1 MSLPVVQIVTPARS
15 GANNGNWR
23 TAQRWSGF
31 LRDEYE
37 VILQAADPQ
46 VAYQGASPK
55 ADLLIALHATRS
67 HAAIRRWRESE
78 ITGRRPLI
86 LILTGTD
93 LYRDLPENE
102 RARESLS
109 MADRLVVLQ
118 SRALRAIPAELR
130 DKALAIH
137 QSAKLVPH
145 SAMPMD
151 RLNCVFVGHLRE
163 EKDPLTA
170 IRAWQYL
177 PRPLPITL
185 TMVGGALDERL
196 AHGVRAAVSRD
207 SRLRWLGANPHEWTL
222 RAIQRAHLL
231 VNSSRMEGGAHV
243 IAEAVR
249 AATPVL
255 ASYMPGNL
263 GMLGRSYSG
272 YFEVGNARALAQ
284 LLSDCFQRRT
294 VYDNLLRQ
302 SLRVRGLFAP
312 AREGAA
318 VRRLVADALG
328 EHKMPRM
335 EDL

>member
-37 VILQAADPQ
+37 VILQAADTGRQ
-46 VAYQGASPK
+46 DAA
-55 ADLLIALHATRS
+55 ADVLIALHATRS
-67 HAAIRRWRESE
+67 HAAIRRWRDSESHK
-78 ITGRRPLI
+78 PVI

-93 LYRDLPENE
+93 LYRDLPGNE
-102 RARESLS
+102 LARESLR

-118 SRALRAIPAELR
+118 RQALHMIPAGLR
-130 DKALAIH
+130 GKTQVIY
-137 QSAKLVPH
+137 QSA
-145 SAMPMD
+145 
-151 RLNCVFVGHLRE
+151 RLLACGAKPAYRMNCIFVGHLRE

-177 PRPLPITL
+177 PRHVPITL
-185 TMVGGALDERL
+185 TMIGGALDERL
-196 AHGVRAAVSRD
+196 ARGVRAAARKD

-222 RAIQRAHLL
+222 RAIQQAHLL

-272 YFEVGNARALAQ
+272 YFEAGNARALAQ
-284 LLSDCFQRRT
+284 LLSNCFQRRT
-294 VYDNLLRQ
+294 VYDELLRQ
-302 SLRVRGLFAP
+302 SLRIRGLFAP

-318 VRRLVADALG
+318 VRRLVADLLG
-328 EHKMPRM
+328 EHKIPPM